1 MDDTAPEKSKRQ
13 VLISRRNLLIG
24 AALAMSS
31 GIAFARQPEVINP
44 VVDHDEFSS
53 WIPSNFGNWS
63 LVTSSGVVLPPE
75 DELSD
80 RIYDNLITRVFAA
93 PDLPLV
99 MLLIAYNNTQDGVVQ
114 AHRPEV
120 CYPVGGFE
128 LSDTRAFEMPIGEM
142 LVPTN
147 IFTATSPNRVEQ
159 VVYFSRIGNTFPRN
173 WADQRLA
180 VIEANLAGEIPDG
193 ILVRVSTLGINQA
206 PAQTLLS
213 DFSNQF
219 FFNSDPRLQRLL
231 IGQTT

>member
-1 MDDTAPEKSKRQ
+1 MDETAPENFRPQ
-13 VLISRRNLLIG
+13 VLISRRNVLIG

-44 VVDHDEFSS
+44 VVDHDEFTS
-53 WIPSNFGNWS
+53 WIPSNFGSWS

-80 RIYDNLITRVFAA
+80 RTYDNLVTRVFAA
-93 PDLPLV
+93 PDSPPV

-128 LSDTRAFEMPIGEM
+128 LSDTRPFEMPIGGK
-142 LVPTN
+142 LVPAN
-147 IFTATSPNRVEQ
+147 IFTATGPNRVEQ
-159 VVYFSRIGNTFPRN
+159 VVYFSRIGNSFPRN
-173 WADQRLA
+173 WAAQRLA

-193 ILVRVSTLGINQA
+193 MLMRVSTLGISQA
-206 PAQTLLS
+206 SAQPLLS

-219 FFNSDPRLQRLL
+219 FSNSDPELQQLL